1 MFFLWKNYRYFRL
14 GILLIFR
21 FLTNNEE
28 FKALRE
34 CYCYFT
40 GKKNDFSIDNKNF
53 QNIFVNNT

>member
-1 MFFLWKNYRYFRL
+1 MEELSYFRL

-21 FLTNNEE
+21 FFTNNEE